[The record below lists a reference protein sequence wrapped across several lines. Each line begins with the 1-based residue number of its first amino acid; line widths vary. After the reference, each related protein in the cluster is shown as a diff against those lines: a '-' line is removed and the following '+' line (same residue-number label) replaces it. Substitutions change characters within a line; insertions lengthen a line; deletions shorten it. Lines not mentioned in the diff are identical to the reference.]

1 MPNQSISEVLQTGMS
16 HHCLRIR
23 TFRCVLAKLSW
34 KRGFQLL
41 TAQLLLIL
49 TQHFAKGKKE
59 YKLLKLNQ
67 KSKKMLAQNVLTN
80 EVTTSEIK
88 VSKMQQSSIKG
99 EFIYDKPFIIYYNN
113 YKLFFCTL
121 LPCFCSQNTVDDQE
135 HGFQQ

>member
-1 MPNQSISEVLQTGMS
+1 M
-16 HHCLRIR
+16 
-23 TFRCVLAKLSW
+23 
-34 KRGFQLL
+34 L